1 MPLFEA
7 YIRLQFLLNEAFN
20 TRNQLTSA
28 DKGYIPYD
36 TDNVHAT
43 INRTVYGL
51 RDSIDKMLVYLLHRQ
66 GFLTDKT
73 KLDDEYFI
81 NHTLYHEL
89 HEKAYNS
96 DRAYKVYFDS
106 LKSIIPDEPKNEEEI
121 DAYNQMLV
129 IRRDTMLAI
138 MDRRQKSNVLE
149 LNKEKLS
156 A

>member
-1 MPLFEA
+1 MLEP
-7 YIRLQFLLNEAFN
+7 
-20 TRNQLTSA
+20 T
-28 DKGYIPYD
+28 
-36 TDNVHAT
+36 
-43 INRTVYGL
+43 GL
-51 RDSIDKMLVYLLHRQ
+51 
-66 GFLTDKT
+66 LTDKT
-73 KLDDEYFI
+73 KLDDEYFL
-81 NHTLYHEL
+81 NHDLYHEL

-129 IRRDTMLAI
+129 TRRDTMLAI

>member
-1 MPLFEA
+1 M
-7 YIRLQFLLNEAFN
+7 
-20 TRNQLTSA
+20 TSA

-73 KLDDEYFI
+73 ND
-81 NHTLYHEL
+81 LYHEL

-96 DRAYKVYFDS
+96 DMAYKVYFDS

-121 DAYNQMLV
+121 DAYNKMLIV
-129 IRRDTMLAI
+129 RRDTMLAI